1 MRAERYSF
9 SGGYSDR
16 YRRMAWGVSLSYDA
30 GLYYR
35 NIDPRPRNTTGTLDI
50 DAGVALRTWAD
61 YYIGLSGAYRK
72 YRQTCDLMFMS
83 ETGEAKVYH
92 LTGLGN
98 HYARFA
104 GTGYS
109 NYYDGERYLARVTLV
124 RASRTGL
131 SVDAEFSRF
140 LFDHILKDLNRLPM
154 ASAWHNEARL
164 HVAWRHSGESHS
176 WGIKTE
182 GDLYRRHGSENIF
195 GDAVTGTY
203 PQIGSLEMY
212 ADNLRQISASMFYEF
227 TGKSLTWSITP
238 EWEYTYRSEVY
249 ASPAASRRTES
260 NNVAI
265 TAAIASVNAD
275 RWYWRIE
282 ASAFVS
288 DGLNLGTLRTG
299 SISMSLSR
307 RLRAD
312 HAIGISLG
320 YRHSDYTEGPTANGG
335 NASIQF
341 IF

>member
-1 MRAERYSF
+1 
-9 SGGYSDR
+9 
-16 YRRMAWGVSLSYDA
+16 
-30 GLYYR
+30 
-35 NIDPRPRNTTGTLDI
+35 
-50 DAGVALRTWAD
+50 
-61 YYIGLSGAYRK
+61 
-72 YRQTCDLMFMS
+72 
-83 ETGEAKVYH
+83 
-92 LTGLGN
+92 
-98 HYARFA
+98 
-104 GTGYS
+104 
-109 NYYDGERYLARVTLV
+109 
-124 RASRTGL
+124 
-131 SVDAEFSRF
+131 
-140 LFDHILKDLNRLPM
+140 
-154 ASAWHNEARL
+154 
-164 HVAWRHSGESHS
+164 
-176 WGIKTE
+176 
-182 GDLYRRHGSENIF
+182 
-195 GDAVTGTY
+195 
-203 PQIGSLEMY
+203 MY

-238 EWEYTYRSEVY
+238 EWGYTYRSEVY

-288 DGLNLGTLRTG
+288 DGMNLGTLRTG